1 MFLAELAYNTVQNE
15 IKELDNKKTRREKA
29 LNTSTK
35 ELENDH
41 IDLIQFITDDNNM
54 KAQRDEL
61 DKQYQMERNKKDE
74 SLKKLDNEI

>member
-29 LNTSTK
+29 LNTSTN